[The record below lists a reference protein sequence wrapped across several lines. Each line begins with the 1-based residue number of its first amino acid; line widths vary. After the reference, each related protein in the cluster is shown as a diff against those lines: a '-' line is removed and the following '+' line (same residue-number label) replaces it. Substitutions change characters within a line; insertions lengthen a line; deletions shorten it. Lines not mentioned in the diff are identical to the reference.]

1 MNPQP
6 GVVFLSR
13 QEEWASQANL
23 AINESPFYIPKPV
36 CSNLVDISLQEHD
49 SEFAMDRLA
58 MLNDILAQN
67 PNDAFAR
74 YGLAMEYSNAGKVEL
89 ALDEFGKLLA
99 ANPDYTAG
107 YFMAAQTLAR
117 AERIDEAKQ
126 MLTGGIAAAQRT
138 RNTHAQSE
146 MQAMLDEIG

>member
-1 MNPQP
+1 
-6 GVVFLSR
+6 
-13 QEEWASQANL
+13 
-23 AINESPFYIPKPV
+23 
-36 CSNLVDISLQEHD
+36 
-49 SEFAMDRLA
+49 

-138 RNTHAQSE
+138 RNAHAQSE